1 MLCDITASEVK
12 QVTSRH
18 TKLSLHD
25 EAPLWSHTALGS
37 FHDLPPTWN
46 DRFVGKQ
53 YSNQSG
59 NQFFDLKTLNLD
71 FITISYVCNWN
82 AEYKAYVRN
91 QTDGLKMKQE
101 SKTWKTQTK
110 PEVTNE
116 NQPNAREK
124 YPVSINL
131 LKSLRRFYIVI
142 FQYPTNIKYY
152 HSSTILSIIQ

>member
-1 MLCDITASEVK
+1 
-12 QVTSRH
+12 
-18 TKLSLHD
+18 
-25 EAPLWSHTALGS
+25 
-37 FHDLPPTWN
+37 
-46 DRFVGKQ
+46 
-53 YSNQSG
+53 
-59 NQFFDLKTLNLD
+59 
-71 FITISYVCNWN
+71 
-82 AEYKAYVRN
+82 
-91 QTDGLKMKQE
+91 MKQE